1 MKKPFRGGK
10 TGFLARNLCNSLLFS
25 LLFFSYPAHPQI
37 PLNGF
42 CKYNSI
48 QSDKGGSILQT
59 LNYNGD
65 AYSDKIIY
73 HPGKKSISVYAGLR
87 DGEFRRERE
96 QKLNIPVSAIVP
108 VRDNFG
114 RIKSY
119 AFVSRPQRKIMV
131 GRFSSSGFFT
141 AVRTISFDGY
151 PESISS
157 ADLDNDTKP
166 ELIISGPSVP
176 GIQIINPENEKN
188 PRVVESRKPFTYN
201 VVFDIDLD
209 GFPDLAAYSLWDN
222 MIQIFYNDYRGGLKP
237 VRGVDVVS
245 PVSNLTV
252 FDLNLDGFQDILYSS
267 GNSIRIIYGDSV
279 ASYNTKGVINTRH
292 KVDKF
297 VVGDYNRDGAI
308 DIAYLNTEASVVNVI
323 FSDNTGQSHPEI
335 EYISAMGLVD
345 ISPFYSK
352 FITGI
357 STLSASGYI
366 YTVTKMLLF
375 NEGDK
380 ITFGG
385 EAHDISFSDLNR
397 DGINDFLVADTVSN
411 NLKLILRDRAGYPVG
426 MHLITPKT
434 GFNRFRFSV
443 ESEERINFLLY
454 HSDSN
459 IFEFFILSLKGS
471 KTVTRGM
478 SGYAAGN
485 IRSAGFPVK
494 VNDRYYFS
502 VSSVSRGKTF
512 VETFAYSNNSLT
524 RTTLAASDSLFEVLD
539 FISYDSL
546 YYWYRR
552 GKELSHASG
561 SVRTFPEKAP
571 GRWRKIEDGD
581 GKFLSSREVSGFGLN
596 ESANLSVLRSGGKV
610 NVVLLRKNKFRI
622 FRDDLL
628 NGISDEDL
636 VKTTYFD
643 LRREGVMRPVFFD
656 SRGGRVYSTG
666 FLLNRGRLLLSK
678 IAEIPGAVRFY
689 PGTLYPNKNFILYNV
704 KDERYISLIR
714 I

>member
-10 TGFLARNLCNSLLFS
+10 TGFLARNLCNSTLLF
-25 LLFFSYPAHPQI
+25 LLVFSYPANPQI

-42 CKYNSI
+42 CNYKSF

-65 AYSDKIIY
+65 AYSDKVIY

-87 DGEFRRERE
+87 EGGFQRARE
-96 QKLNIPVSAIVP
+96 QKISVSLSAIVP

-119 AFVSRPQRKIMV
+119 GLVSRPQRKILV
-131 GRFSSSGFFT
+131 GQFSSTGFFT
-141 AVRTISFDGY
+141 AAHSVIIDGY
-151 PESISS
+151 PESVSS

-166 ELIISGPSVP
+166 ELIISGTSVP
-176 GIQIINPENEKN
+176 GIQIINPEKEKN
-188 PRVVESRKPFTYN
+188 AKVIEERKPFPLN

-222 MIQIFYNDYRGGLKP
+222 KIQIFYNDFRGGLKA
-237 VRGVDVVS
+237 VRGVDVVA
-245 PVSNLTV
+245 PVTNLTV

-267 GNSIRIIYGDSV
+267 GNSIRILYGDSV
-279 ASYNTKGVINTRH
+279 ASYNTKGAINTRH

-308 DIAYLNTEASVVNVI
+308 DVAYLNTTASVVNVI
-323 FSDNTGQSHPEI
+323 FFDNSGQSHPEL
-335 EYISAMGLVD
+335 EYISAPGLAD
-345 ISPFYSK
+345 IASFYSK

-357 STLSASGYI
+357 SALSAEGYI

-375 NEGDK
+375 NDGDK

-385 EAHDISFSDLNR
+385 EAHDIAFSDLNR
-397 DGINDFLVADTVSN
+397 DGINDFLVADTVRN

-426 MHLITPKT
+426 MHLITAKN
-434 GFNRFRFSV
+434 GFNRYRFSV
-443 ESEERINFLLY
+443 EKEDKINFILY
-454 HSDSN
+454 HSNSSL
-459 IFEFFILSLKGS
+459 FEFFSLSLKGN
-471 KTVTRGM
+471 KAVMRGIN
-478 SGYAAGN
+478 GYTAGN
-485 IRSAGFPVK
+485 IRAASFPLKTDVGY
-494 VNDRYYFS
+494 NFS
-502 VSSVSRGKTF
+502 FSSVSRGRTY
-512 VETFAYSNNSLT
+512 VETFVYDNNTLT
-524 RTTLAASDSLFEVLD
+524 GMKTAATDSLFEVLD
-539 FISYDSL
+539 FITYDSL
-546 YYWYRR
+546 YYWIRR
-552 GKELSHASG
+552 GNELGHAVST
-561 SVRTFPEKAP
+561 VNKFPQRDP
-571 GRWRKIEDGD
+571 GRWNIIKNGE

-596 ESANLSVLRSGGKV
+596 ESANLSVLRSGGKI
-610 NVVLLRKNKFRI
+610 NVVLLRKNKFRV

-636 VKTTYFD
+636 MKTAYFD

-666 FLLNRGRLLLSK
+666 FLMNRGRLLLSK
-678 IAEIPGAVRFY
+678 IAEIPGAERFY
-689 PGTLYPNKNFILYNV
+689 PVTLYPNKNFILYNV